1 MSQNYDT
8 GVDLPNDG
16 STEVD
21 KNTLVAR
28 VKRLEQRNDDFGEVA
43 QRVENQSQ
51 IISNQ
56 QDEIEELKNELLAHR
71 EQSAKRRDELK
82 QSIVNQQERI
92 AEQSE
97 MIDEL
102 KEDRETAGYSRVKI
116 REEIH
121 TLKKSVEAD
130 STDTTPND
138 DMQSAPTST
147 STPTPTPTPT
157 IREPQTALEGVIRV
171 PEHLV
176 EESLGANQ
184 QRARFV
190 AKDIHQYSSKV
201 PAGRALNSSE
211 LRKVLSARKQGCVH
225 TETVGRVIDY
235 LDDLGESSI
244 KIRKRQDAER
254 TVVFTDE
261 CVKRVVAYQ
270 NMNHDVVGEV
280 TSNG

>member
-16 STEVD
+16 GTEVD

-92 AEQSE
+92 AEQSK

-121 TLKKSVEAD
+121 TLKESVEAD

-147 STPTPTPTPT
+147 STPT
-157 IREPQTALEGVIRV
+157 IREPQAALEDVIRV

-176 EESLGANQ
+176 EESLSANQ

-211 LRKVLSARKQGCVH
+211 LRKVLSARKQGCIH

-244 KIRKRQDAER
+244 KIRKRQDGER

-270 NMNHDVVGEV
+270 NMNHDVVSEV

>member
-16 STEVD
+16 GTEVD

-92 AEQSE
+92 AEQSK

-121 TLKKSVEAD
+121 TLKESVEAD

-147 STPTPTPTPT
+147 STSTSTPT
-157 IREPQTALEGVIRV
+157 IREPQAALEDVIRV

-176 EESLGANQ
+176 EESLSANQ

-211 LRKVLSARKQGCVH
+211 LRKVLSARKQGCIH

-244 KIRKRQDAER
+244 KIRKRQD
-254 TVVFTDE
+254 
-261 CVKRVVAYQ
+261 
-270 NMNHDVVGEV
+270 
-280 TSNG
+280 

>member
-16 STEVD
+16 SIEVD

-28 VKRLEQRNDDFGEVA
+28 VERLEQRNDDFGEVA

-92 AEQSE
+92 AEQSK

-121 TLKKSVEAD
+121 TLKESVEAD

-147 STPTPTPTPT
+147 STPT
-157 IREPQTALEGVIRV
+157 IREPQAALEDVIRV

-176 EESLGANQ
+176 EESLSANQ

-211 LRKVLSARKQGCVH
+211 LRKVLSARKQGYVH
-225 TETVGRVIDY
+225 IETVSRVIDY

-244 KIRKRQDAER
+244 KIRKRQD
-254 TVVFTDE
+254 
-261 CVKRVVAYQ
+261 
-270 NMNHDVVGEV
+270 
-280 TSNG
+280 